1 MEEKILVVDD
11 EESIRFSFHLF
22 LSEEGYEVNMA
33 ATYGQAMQL
42 VENNEYDLVFI
53 DIILEYKTGID
64 LLKAVRHLWPNTPV
78 IMITGA
84 PSVET
89 ATESLRMGALDYI
102 VKPIRQETLLRV
114 TTVALKHR
122 LLTSEKES
130 CRLNFE
136 ALFRSVKDG
145 IITVNQM
152 EQITAINDAATSI
165 CSVQREKVLY
175 QFLPAMGH
183 NCDGKCLNAIQEVLA
198 KKEALEI
205 RYIECRKAENPKQVI
220 SLTVCP
226 MLGLRGQ
233 PNGAVMV
240 IRDQTRLQELERSLE
255 VLQDL
260 DRIIGEHETIKKV
273 KTLIQELTDIHT
285 TVLITGESGTG
296 KELVVDALH
305 RNGKWKN
312 TPLVK
317 VNCASLSETLLESE
331 LFGHVKG
338 AFTGAIRDK
347 MGLFERAHGGTIF
360 LDEIGEISLHMQL
373 RLLRVIES
381 GTFKRVGDSK
391 TMQVDIRVVAATNQD
406 LKQKVAA
413 GEFRE
418 DLYYRLKVVEI
429 QTPAL
434 RDRRSDIPLLI
445 DHLLTKFNRIFTRN
459 IAGLSTDAFKAIMHH
474 NWPGNVRELEN
485 TIEHAFVRCHQSIIT
500 VQHLPSEFSE
510 IAQQLIA
517 DDNPAYEQQE
527 AQRIRNML
535 TVTSWNKSRAAE
547 LLGMSRRTIY
557 RKIDQYNITPID

>member
-22 LSEEGYEVNMA
+22 LSEEGYEVNIA
-33 ATYGQAMQL
+33 GTYNEAMQL
-42 VENNEYDLVFI
+42 IEDNEYDLVFI
-53 DIILEYKTGID
+53 DIILESETGID
-64 LLKAVRHLWPNTPV
+64 LLKDIKCLWPNTPV

-102 VKPIRQETLLRV
+102 VKPIRQEALLRV

-122 LLTSEKES
+122 TITSEKES

-152 EQITAINDAATSI
+152 EKITAINDAAANI
-165 CSVQREKVLY
+165 CSVQTEKVLNR
-175 QFLPAMGH
+175 FLPVLGR
-183 NCDGKCLNAIQEVLA
+183 NCEGQCLTAILEVLD

-205 RYIECRKAENPKQVI
+205 RHIECRKADNPKQVI

-233 PNGAVMV
+233 ANGAVMV
-240 IRDQTRLQELERSLE
+240 IRDQTRVQELERSLE
-255 VLQDL
+255 MFQDL
-260 DRIIGEHETIKKV
+260 DRIIGKHVAINKV
-273 KTLIQELTDIHT
+273 KTLIQELSNVHT

-305 RNGKWKN
+305 RNGKWRN

-331 LFGHVKG
+331 LFGHVRG
-338 AFTGAIRDK
+338 AFTGAVRDK
-347 MGLFERAHGGTIF
+347 IGLFERAHGGIIF
-360 LDEIGEISLHMQL
+360 LDEIGEISPHMQL
-373 RLLRVIES
+373 RLLRVIEY

-391 TMQVDIRVVAATNQD
+391 TMQVDIRIVAATNQD
-406 LKQKVAA
+406 LKQKVSF
-413 GEFRE
+413 GEFRK

-445 DHLLTKFNRIFTRN
+445 DHLLTKFNRIFARN
-459 IAGLSTDAFKAIMHH
+459 IAGLSTDAYKAIMQH

-485 TIEHAFVRCHQSIIT
+485 AIEHAFVRCHQSIIT
-500 VQHLPSEFSE
+500 VHHLPSEFAE
-510 IAQQLIA
+510 KTQPLIA
-517 DDNPAYEQQE
+517 DDIPAYVQQE
-527 AQRIRNML
+527 AQRIRNIL
-535 TVTSWNKSRAAE
+535 TVTSGNKSRAAQ
-547 LLGMSRRTIY
+547 LLGISRRTIY
-557 RKIDQYNITPID
+557 RKIKQYSIHSD